1 MLGAGLKAGII
12 MGIVVAVV
20 DLLLNVVGLSRNPI
34 LGMMACLL
42 SLLILALWFIAGI
55 LAARFGPAALTTG
68 AAVGAGALAGAITQ
82 IIGGLVDVALTIVME
97 ALGLAVAG
105 AIFPPDAIRQM
116 AQSGMPPEQIHA
128 IVSLMET
135 AGGPVGTCVCCV
147 GVATVIA
154 AALGAVGGIVGKA
167 TK

>member
-42 SLLILALWFIAGI
+42 PLLILALWFIAGM
-55 LAARFGPAALTTG
+55 LAARFGPATLTTG
-68 AAVGAGALAGAITQ
+68 AAVGVGALAGAITQ

-97 ALGLAVAG
+97 ALGLAVA
-105 AIFPPDAIRQM
+105 IIPPDAIRQM

-128 IVSLMET
+128 IVSLIET
-135 AGGPVGTCVCCV
+135 AAGPVGTCVCCV